1 VALSVFLSSPT
12 EILPVRKYGAL
23 CCPDFPPSRPD
34 RNRDRDGDKSTCTL
48 QRTGISL
55 TRIQLIAGFKF
66 FWKIHA
72 YYLESVQIKNTF
84 VLLIFN
90 LNKFML
96 ILSLLSGLL
105 IVSFPFLELKAGEAI
120 EKINDNVLSIE
131 GVVKTTSGEPVAYAN
146 VAVQGTVKG
155 SFTDS
160 EGNFQLFNLE
170 DGTYE
175 LLISAVGFKSVNQ
188 TVVVNLGKIEKL
200 EITFEE
206 TGLEMPQFSL
216 FANRDRIFS
225 KVPGSVSFLD
235 KNEISSLKPVSGNE
249 VLRRVPGVHVV
260 DEEGI
265 GMRVNIGI
273 RGLDPDRSRSVLVL
287 EDGVPVALAPYGEP
301 ELYYSPAIDRMA
313 GIEILKGSGQ
323 LLYGPQT
330 IGGVVN
336 YITPNP
342 PQEEEGAVRI
352 QGGQGGFYSGLVNY
366 GNTIGNTGFQV
377 NLLRKGAENV
387 GPTEFKI
394 TDFNAKFLFSLNE
407 KSELGLKLGIYNEL
421 SNSTYIGINQVM
433 YDRGGQ
439 DFERL
444 APDDRLDVSRYSASL
459 NHVYRFSPNVKLRT
473 IAFGYTTTRNW
484 SRQDFTINQ
493 ANTPPAN
500 WTGVVWG
507 DRSIPG
513 GAIFMR
519 NSTGNRDR
527 QFRVG
532 GIEPRL
538 EVTHQ
543 LFQKKN
549 DLITGV
555 RYLEEVAFEQRVN
568 GTRAGVRSGNLV
580 EDEQR
585 SGRAFSAYF
594 QNTTEITASLSV
606 NAGLRLENFDYERDI
621 FRRSF
626 TGKGVRDTVL
636 VASSS
641 VSELIPGIG
650 FNYKPTAFLNFFGG
664 MHKGFAPPR
673 TKDAIT
679 ALGDPL
685 DLDAERSWNYELG
698 LRTSLTP
705 WLFTETTAFLMDFS
719 NQIIPISESS
729 GGAGTGL
736 INAGATRHQGIEG
749 ALVFDLSQILQS
761 KKWNFVY
768 DINLTY
774 VNSFYDADRFV
785 SDININGNRTPY
797 APEWFINTAL
807 KVEGNSGFAAK
818 LTANYVGNQFG
829 DELNTIAPS
838 VDGTIGLLP
847 SYFLLDAVVSYQIS
861 KWNSA
866 FNLSVK
872 NLTDERY
879 ISTRRPQGI
888 RVGLPRFITAGF
900 EINF

>member
-1 VALSVFLSSPT
+1 
-12 EILPVRKYGAL
+12 
-23 CCPDFPPSRPD
+23 
-34 RNRDRDGDKSTCTL
+34 
-48 QRTGISL
+48 
-55 TRIQLIAGFKF
+55 
-66 FWKIHA
+66 
-72 YYLESVQIKNTF
+72 
-84 VLLIFN
+84 
-90 LNKFML
+90 ML
-96 ILSLLSGLL
+96 IISLLSGLL
-105 IVSFPFLELKAGEAI
+105 WINTPYSDIKTGGPKRI
-120 EKINDNVLSIE
+120 INDNVLSVE
-131 GVVKTTSGEPVAYAN
+131 GVVKTPFGDPVAYAN
-146 VAVQGTVKG
+146 VAVIGTVKG

-160 EGNFQLFNLE
+160 DGTFQLFNLA

-188 TVVVNLGKIEKL
+188 TVVVSQSKTEKL

-206 TGLEMPQFSL
+206 SGVEMPQFSL

-225 KVPGSVSFLD
+225 KVPGSVSFID
-235 KNEISSLKPVSGNE
+235 KSEINSLKPISGNE
-249 VLRRVPGVHVV
+249 VLRRTPGVHVV
-260 DEEGI
+260 DEEGL

-313 GIEILKGSGQ
+313 GVEVLKGSGQ

-342 PQEEEGAVRI
+342 PQEEEGSVRI

-366 GNTIGNTGFQV
+366 GNTFGNTGLQV

-394 TDFNAKFLFSLNE
+394 TDFNTKFLFSLNE
-407 KSELGLKLGIYNEL
+407 KSELGLKLGVYNEL

-433 YDRGGQ
+433 YDRGGE

-444 APDDRLDVSRYSASL
+444 APDDRLEVSRYSASV
-459 NHVYRFSPNVKLRT
+459 NHLYRISPNVKLRT

-484 SRQDFTINQ
+484 SRQDFSINSS
-493 ANTPPAN
+493 NTPPAN

-538 EVTHQ
+538 EITHQ
-543 LFQKKN
+543 LFQRKN
-549 DLITGV
+549 ELITGI

-568 GTRAGVRSGNLV
+568 GTSAGVRSGNLV

-585 SGRAFSAYF
+585 NGRAFSAYF
-594 QNTTEITASLSV
+594 QNTTEITSTLSV
-606 NAGLRLENFDYERDI
+606 NAGLRVENFDYERDI

-626 TGKGVRDTVL
+626 SGVGIRDTSL
-636 VASSS
+636 VASSTI
-641 VSELIPGIG
+641 SELIPGIG
-650 FNYKPTAFLNFFGG
+650 FNYKPSATLTVFGG
-664 MHKGFAPPR
+664 LHKGFAPPR

-679 ALGDPL
+679 SLGDPL

-736 INAGATRHQGIEG
+736 VNAGATRHQGIEG
-749 ALVFDLSQILQS
+749 ALVVDLAQILQS
-761 KKWNFVY
+761 KNWNFVY

-785 SDININGNRTPY
+785 SDVNINGNRTPY
-797 APEWFINTAL
+797 APEWFVNTSL
-807 KVEGNSGFAAK
+807 KVEGNSGLAAK
-818 LTANYVGNQFG
+818 LTANYVGDQFG
-829 DELNTIAPS
+829 DELNTVEAS
-838 VDGTIGLLP
+838 LDGTTGLLP
-847 SYFLLDAVVSYQIS
+847 SYFLLDAVVSYQIA

-866 FNLSVK
+866 LNLSVK